1 MDHNHKR
8 TPVPKGSDIKLAI
21 TVTSLGD
28 DYKLSDQEVDIE
40 VSVTVKDYTEN
51 FVKADLRPLSD
62 DTMVLPL
69 STTDFPRGDMYL
81 TTRTSVPDTDFD
93 DDTRDEVQT
102 IDTGITII

>member
-8 TPVPKGSDIKLAI
+8 IPVPKGSDIKLAI

-28 DYKLSDQEVDIE
+28 DHKLSDQDVNIE
-40 VSVTVKDYTEN
+40 VSVTVKDHTEN
-51 FVKADLRPLSD
+51 FVKADLRPLSA

-69 STTDFPRGDMYL
+69 STADFPRGDMYL

-102 IDTGITII
+102 IDTGVTIV